1 MGMLAPMFTLRPAL
15 PSDAAFLAQL
25 EHEVMSPHA
34 KALWGSMV
42 QPELSGFD
50 LGNTRIVEVNSTPVG
65 YLTVEYALDHLRLR
79 KLYLVPKAQGRG
91 LGCRLLA
98 CVQAEAEQRGL
109 PLRLSVLRP
118 NSRALAFYLREGLE
132 IAETTPDRIFLK
144 TRTGTMDQRT
154 AL

>member
-1 MGMLAPMFTLRPAL
+1 MYTLRPAL
-15 PSDAAFLAQL
+15 PSDATFLAQL
-25 EHEVMSPHA
+25 EREVMSPHA
-34 KALWGSMV
+34 KALWGSIV

-50 LGNTRIVEVNSTPVG
+50 LGNTRIVDIDGTAVG
-65 YLTVEYALDHLRLR
+65 YLTVEAAADHLRLR
-79 KLYLVPKAQGRG
+79 KLYLIPAAQGRG
-91 LGCRLLA
+91 LGCHLLA
-98 CVQAEAEQRGL
+98 CVQTEAEQRGL

-144 TRTGTMDQRT
+144 TRSGTMDQRT

>member
-1 MGMLAPMFTLRPAL
+1 MFTLRPAL
-15 PSDAAFLAQL
+15 PSDATFLAQL
-25 EHEVMSPHA
+25 EREVMSPHA
-34 KALWGSMV
+34 KALWGSIV

-50 LGNTRIVEVNSTPVG
+50 LGNTRIVDIDGTAVG
-65 YLTVEYALDHLRLR
+65 YLTVEEAADHLRLR
-79 KLYLVPKAQGRG
+79 KLYLIPAAQGRG
-91 LGCRLLA
+91 LGGHLLA
-98 CVQAEAEQRGL
+98 CVQAEAEQRDL

-144 TRTGTMDQRT
+144 TRHVVMDQRT